1 MSMEILYVIIFYWIY
16 FVLYLFMFYYKF
28 FLIFIFKYVVGF
40 FYLINYWYFLKEIL
54 NVLFVDYDSFVKLGF
69 LKVFVKLF
77 IGRKKSINLNYIR
90 SYMFFDYVDLKIDR

>member
-1 MSMEILYVIIFYWIY
+1 M
-16 FVLYLFMFYYKF
+16 
-28 FLIFIFKYVVGF
+28 
-40 FYLINYWYFLKEIL
+40 
-54 NVLFVDYDSFVKLGF
+54 LFVVYDSFVKLGF

>member
-1 MSMEILYVIIFYWIY
+1 MEILYVIIFYWIY

-54 NVLFVDYDSFVKLGF
+54 NVLFVVYDSFVKLGF

-77 IGRKKSINLNYIR
+77 IGRKKYRFELYKK
-90 SYMFFDYVDLKIDR
+90 FYVFWLCWFKDW